1 MKNAKRFISKNSNL
15 RIVLKHGI
23 PPEPITGRLAVPGL
37 SIKFE
42 NGVVNISDEETI
54 ELMMAHSG
62 FNSDF
67 ILANEEEE
75 VDPWKW
81 QRREKE
87 PQHNLTELKYGHV
100 EKTITPKKSLDGMS
114 VDKRMLF
121 EKMVEDTAK
130 KIAVPLAKEMLKKV
144 MKDQEE
150 ENISEN
156 SKAEIVPE
164 KTVPVEKLNVPESDG
179 TVISEKVKF
188 VCSYC
193 GKEAKSK
200 AGLMAHERNCK
211 SKKEKI

>member
-1 MKNAKRFISKNSNL
+1 MKKFISKNANL
-15 RIVLKHGI
+15 RIMLKHGI

-54 ELMMAHSG
+54 RLMMAHSG
-62 FNSDF
+62 FNGDF
-67 ILANEEEE
+67 ILANEEEK

-100 EKTITPKKSLDGMS
+100 EKTVTPKKPFDGMS
-114 VDKRMLF
+114 VEKRMLF

-130 KIAVPLAKEMLKKV
+130 KIAVPLAKEMLRNV
-144 MKDQEE
+144 MKEQEE
-150 ENISEN
+150 EESVSEN
-156 SKAEIVPE
+156 SKEVASPGKPE
-164 KTVPVEKLNVPESDG
+164 PDEKLNVSIANG
-179 TVISEKVKF
+179 KF
-188 VCSYC
+188 ICPYC

-211 SKKEKI
+211 SKK